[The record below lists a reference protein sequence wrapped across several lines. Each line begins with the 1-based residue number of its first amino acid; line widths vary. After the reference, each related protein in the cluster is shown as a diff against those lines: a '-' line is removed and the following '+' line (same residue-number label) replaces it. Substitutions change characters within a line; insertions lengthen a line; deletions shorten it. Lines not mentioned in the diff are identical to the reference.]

1 LEIKRHAMETI
12 TFYSYKGGVGRTLA
26 LANIAIYLSRFG
38 QNVCIIDFDLEAPGM
53 HYKLPQLFSSPIKK
67 GLVDYIYEFTSTGN
81 IPASVDK
88 FLLKAENIPDNQGD
102 IRLIPAGNV
111 LSAEYWQNLAS
122 IDWHALFYKEGGEG
136 IPFFLEL
143 KEKIYKELKPDF
155 LLIDSRT
162 GITEMSGICTS
173 VLPDKVVFLIINNR
187 ENIEG
192 SRQILRGIQKA
203 KRLKGQKP
211 IEVKFALTRIPLA
224 KKDEEKEIEK
234 RIIEDIKNFLNED
247 SESLGDHLNISEITV
262 LHSDR
267 ELELSEAL
275 RLNQKNLKDIPLAK
289 DYLKLFSENIPQKII
304 KSKVVSVIESIITPE
319 KLLEEPD
326 RIQEELEALA
336 VIYPHPKS
344 FEKLIDFYFL
354 RNIDREKTLKMFGE
368 LWKISNRFS
377 DKMFSKFSQVFLE
390 SRYSWE
396 INEDVL
402 KIAEESLKAEVTNKT
417 EMELKIADIYEDKSN
432 YEDALKYY
440 LKAVDK
446 LEEKDEILKKIFGIY
461 IKKENYRDAL
471 ELYRKYYEIIKSTS
485 SFKIPVLQIL
495 YKLNNNE
502 EIEKILGEDIRTEDL
517 LLEENPILFVDIM
530 NLLGKANEIDHKLKM
545 KLNEVLRKGKRE
557 KLYEMGEV
565 FYNLGRYEEF
575 SGIILGSSRDNQEI
589 LHDLDRKFRKY

>member
-1 LEIKRHAMETI
+1 METI

-26 LANIAIYLSRFG
+26 LANIAVYLSRFG

-53 HYKLPQLFSSPIKK
+53 HYKLPQFFSCPIKK
-67 GLVDYIYEFTSTGN
+67 GLLDYIYEFTSTGN

-88 FLLKAENIPDNQGD
+88 FLLKAKNIPENQGD

-143 KEKIYKELKPDF
+143 KEKIYKEVKPDF

-173 VLPDKVVFLIINNR
+173 VLPDKVVFLITNNR
-187 ENIEG
+187 ENIEA

-211 IEVKFALTRIPLA
+211 IEVNFALTRIPLA

-234 RIIEDIKNFLNED
+234 RIIEDIKKFLNED
-247 SESLGDHLNISEITV
+247 SDSLDDHLNISEISV

-267 ELELSEAL
+267 ELELSEDL
-275 RLNQKNLKDIPLAK
+275 RLNQKNLKDMPLAK
-289 DYLKLFSENIPQKII
+289 DYLKLFSENIPEKII

-354 RNIDREKTLKMFGE
+354 RNSDREKTLKMFSE
-368 LWKISNRFS
+368 LWEISNRFS
-377 DKMFSKFSQVFLE
+377 DKMFSKFSQVFLKVN
-390 SRYSWE
+390 YYWN

-402 KIAEESLKAEVTNKT
+402 KIAEESLKAAVTNKT
-417 EMELKIADIYEDKSN
+417 EMELKIADIYEYKSN

-440 LKAVDK
+440 LKVVDK

-471 ELYRKYYEIIKSTS
+471 ELYRKYYEIINSTS
-485 SFKIPVLQIL
+485 SLKIPVLEIL
-495 YKLNNNE
+495 YKLNNKA
-502 EIEKILGEDIRTEDL
+502 EIEKILGEDRRTEDL
-517 LLEENPILFVDIM
+517 LLEKNPILFVEIM
-530 NLLGKANEIDHKLKM
+530 NLLGIAIKIDDKLRV
-545 KLNEVLRKGKRE
+545 KLNKLLLKGSRD
-557 KLYEMGEV
+557 KLYEMGQV

-575 SGIILGSSRDNQEI
+575 SGIILRSSRDNQEI
-589 LHDLDRKFRKY
+589 LDDLDRKFRKYK